1 MSHARSSLIVGWS
14 AALLLIA
21 AGFVSGSSGAVL
33 AAQSGLTAEQA
44 RQKLD
49 ARQRELE
56 ATRKRAKEVTADL
69 KAIERARADL
79 IARRIDAARRIQGS
93 EKRLGEIEARLGTLQ
108 GLERKLRGK
117 LAKQRGTISKLLAVM
132 QRMGR
137 NPPPVMI
144 TQRSDALKMVRSAMM
159 LAAAFPELKKEAL
172 ALGGRL
178 TKLVAVIDGVR
189 TERQR
194 LRVETTRLS
203 EARTQL
209 ASLLA
214 NKQKTMAVRRSEL
227 KKIRIAAAQISRN
240 VRDLDQLIEQLDRTI
255 AGAAGLGA
263 YERDLARK
271 KRQAAGQGPAQ
282 PAPGGAASAGGKV
295 RIAALPKLARP
306 QIPGAGPGGGQ
317 VNPKSPPAVEI
328 APRRKLALFNPGRMV
343 PAIPFSRA
351 KGSLA
356 LPAQG
361 RRVLSFGDRTQ
372 YGGESKGIVIETRGG
387 AQITSP
393 CDGWIVYAGTFRS
406 YGQILIINAGEGYHV
421 LLAGMS
427 QINVS
432 MSQFVLAGEPVGTMA
447 SVVRVRQ
454 SQRQA
459 PVLYVEFRKEKRP
472 INPAPWWADGSK

>member
-1 MSHARSSLIVGWS
+1 
-14 AALLLIA
+14 
-21 AGFVSGSSGAVL
+21 
-33 AAQSGLTAEQA
+33 
-44 RQKLD
+44 
-49 ARQRELE
+49 
-56 ATRKRAKEVTADL
+56 
-69 KAIERARADL
+69 
-79 IARRIDAARRIQGS
+79 
-93 EKRLGEIEARLGTLQ
+93 LGEIEARLGTLQ

-117 LAKQRGTISKLLAVM
+117 LANQHGTISKLLAVM

-144 TQRSDALKMVRSAMM
+144 TQRSDALKMVRSAML
-159 LAAAFPELKKEAL
+159 LASAFPGLKKEAL
-172 ALGGRL
+172 SLGGRL
-178 TKLVAVIDGVR
+178 KKLVAVIDDVR
-189 TERQR
+189 TESQR

-203 EARTQL
+203 EARTKL

-214 NKQKTMAVRRSEL
+214 NKQKTMTVRRSEL
-227 KKIRIAAAQISRN
+227 KKIRVAAAQISRS
-240 VRDLDQLIEQLDRTI
+240 VHDLDQLIDQLDRKI

-271 KRQAAGQGPAQ
+271 KRQAAGQPV
-282 PAPGGAASAGGKV
+282 PGGKV
-295 RIAALPKLARP
+295 QIAALPKVARP
-306 QIPGAGPGGGQ
+306 QIPGAGPGQPG
-317 VNPKSPPAVEI
+317 NPKLPRAVEI

-372 YGGESKGIVIETRGG
+372 YGGESKGIVIETRSG

-393 CDGWIVYAGTFRS
+393 CDGWIVYAGKFRS